1 MNNSK
6 NTIAE
11 FLKAPITTQD
21 IFFNIINDIP
31 DDLRKNHEETLNEM
45 LVALKQYPNEFSV
58 EEMRKLR
65 AIAQITSEES
75 AEHFLVVVSVVWQ
88 LAKNYFCKQQIKQ
101 KQQAGHKSGNSRQR
115 KKIEIIE
122 KISEPLKYALSN
134 ISNCKRGDKQE
145 IIQSTLDQYQDLISD
160 VMKENTRWKDKSV
173 FFEYYLNETIDLLEN
188 HPQGKNI
195 YPNLIQRRKPR
206 SAESKNRSRNGALK
220 RKKK

>member
-1 MNNSK
+1 
-6 NTIAE
+6 
-11 FLKAPITTQD
+11 
-21 IFFNIINDIP
+21 
-31 DDLRKNHEETLNEM
+31 M

-75 AEHFLVVVSVVWQ
+75 AEHFLVVVSVMWQ

-101 KQQAGHKSGNSRQR
+101 KQLAGHKNGNSRQR

-122 KISEPLKYALSN
+122 KISEPLKYALSK

-173 FFEYYLNETIDLLEN
+173 FFEYYLNETIAAT
-188 HPQGKNI
+188 
-195 YPNLIQRRKPR
+195 YPP
-206 SAESKNRSRNGALK
+206 
-220 RKKK
+220 